1 MAIAVTRAVDM
12 TDSENVW
19 SSISAPFEKAE
30 NTDTLF
36 SNEVDASDLEWDDGL
51 AVDAF
56 ICDIYNKIFLQHS
69 SRVLEFQCML
79 RLLLKLTVI
88 CLHGLLAWPFVSSFS
103 YSCRFTN
110 CLSLLR
116 FSSRT
121 IWSFQVLFI
130 GRRIGWLDILQLVCI

>member
-19 SSISAPFEKAE
+19 SSISGPFEKAE

-36 SNEVDASDLEWDDGL
+36 SNEVDACDLEWDDGL
-51 AVDAF
+51 DVDAF
-56 ICDIYNKIFLQHS
+56 ICDKIFLQHS

-88 CLHGLLAWPFVSSFS
+88 CLHGLHGH
-103 YSCRFTN
+103 SCHHFRIRVDLLI
-110 CLSLLR
+110 LSLERHVDLSTYY
-116 FSSRT
+116 FS
-121 IWSFQVLFI
+121 WSLYLFI
-130 GRRIGWLDILQLVCI
+130 